1 MILLKKEEQ
10 LFIKKGKQVFDLLF
24 NYICTSVYN
33 MILRRQHH
41 HYIIGGGGAFW
52 KYINRKFANLHI
64 LSQWTLVI
72 YSIHINIYNTD
83 KHMYK
88 DTQIV
93 ERSLFNDI
101 NGAYNLGVKTNKIN
115 RSSFKLLPTPGII
128 PSTNYTCIENFV
140 LW

>member
-1 MILLKKEEQ
+1 
-10 LFIKKGKQVFDLLF
+10 
-24 NYICTSVYN
+24 
-33 MILRRQHH
+33 
-41 HYIIGGGGAFW
+41 
-52 KYINRKFANLHI
+52 
-64 LSQWTLVI
+64 
-72 YSIHINIYNTD
+72 
-83 KHMYK
+83 MYK